1 MHRIYILLL
10 SALIFVSCSKEEKI
24 STDPNARLSFST
36 DTLLF
41 DTVFTT
47 VGSTTR
53 KLKIYNKNKNALRIR
68 EIKLAGGNTSEFKI
82 NINGSPVST
91 INDQEIGAK
100 DSITIFIKVNINPN
114 SANLPFIVTDSLL
127 FETNGNK
134 QKVNLAAYGE
144 NANFIDAASL
154 TGNTVWNNNLPYVIY
169 NSALIEQNSTLTID
183 AGARIYF
190 HKNSKLYIAGTLKA
204 NGTPADSITFSSDRR
219 EALYKDEPG
228 QWGGLHFLRSSK
240 NNIVSNASIQNAT
253 IGIRVDSLSE
263 NSNPK
268 LILNNCIVKNME
280 VTALA
285 LYNADLK
292 AFNNLIYNC
301 GQFLVYA
308 VLGGNYDFKQ
318 NTFAGYNF
326 TFARQN
332 PALYF
337 SDTYSAGNSIQ
348 SAALNLNLTNN
359 IIWGNLDN
367 ELLLERK
374 ATFDFN
380 TQIFNNLIK
389 TNKSEFQIN
398 GNLINADPQFVTPRN
413 ENYRLTDQSP
423 ALNKGINLTGDSYSP
438 FLIRDIEGKSRI
450 FPSELG
456 AYEFK

>member
-10 SALIFVSCSKEEKI
+10 FAIILASCRKEEKI
-24 STDPNARLSFST
+24 NTDPNARLSFST

-53 KLKIYNKNKNALRIR
+53 KLKVYNNNKSALRIR

-82 NINGSPVST
+82 NINGLPVSST
-91 INDQEIGAK
+91 NDLEISAK
-100 DSITIFIKVNINPN
+100 DSITIFVKVNINPN
-114 SANLPFIVTDSLL
+114 SANLPFIITDSLL

-154 TGNTVWNNNLPYVIY
+154 TGNVTWDKTLPYVIY
-169 NSALIEQNSTLTID
+169 NSALVEQNSILTIEH
-183 AGARIYF
+183 GARIFF
-190 HKNSKLYIAGTLKA
+190 HNDSKLYIAGTLKV
-204 NGTPADSITFSSDRR
+204 NGTNADSITFSSDRR
-219 EALYKDEPG
+219 EPLYRDEPG

-263 NSNPK
+263 NANPK
-268 LILNNCIVKNME
+268 LILNNCIIKNME
-280 VTALA
+280 VSALA

-318 NTFAGYNF
+318 NTMAGFNF

-337 SDTYSAGNSIQ
+337 SDTYTADNSSQ

-359 IIWGNLDN
+359 IIWGNLDS
-367 ELLLERK
+367 ELLLEK
-374 ATFDFN
+374 KGTLDFN
-380 TQIFNNLIK
+380 PQIFNNLIK
-389 TNKSEFQIN
+389 TTKSEFQIN
-398 GNLINADPQFVTPRN
+398 GNLINTDPRFVTPRN
-413 ENYRLTDQSP
+413 ENYHLTDQSP
-423 ALNKGINLTGDSYSP
+423 ALNKGLNLSTDSYSI
-438 FLIRDIEGKSRI
+438 FLIKDMGGKVRI

-456 AYEFK
+456 CYEFN